1 MLRHLLAAG
10 SLGVLLVTTLICSA
24 TSSAASVEL
33 KHQLEGPC
41 VSPITNNKI
50 GQTKIGTDVCL
61 DGKVQDPNKKDEKD
75 DNNDGSDQSNQSVSS
90 DEESATVCDWYPLD
104 EDMSSTRW
112 GSNSP
117 GDGHLEGLKC
127 YPRDLDLTKQGE
139 GGGSALVDTRFVP
152 NAGPIQPVAPP
163 PPDPAVL
170 AEQAYSE
177 LEIPPPTIGA
187 GPDRTKLA
195 VNLWTWLWVDNPGP
209 LTNTVTAGGIS
220 VTVIAVL
227 SSVDWSLG
235 EPTTAGHICCRPTGE
250 VNVPRN
256 WHAPANRIRLES
268 AAAVWVQV
276 PLALPEGT
284 YWRRRQMAHP
294 GHIHLGRH
302 LAGQHGRHRCNY
314 SHRYGQRPIRRR
326 RIPHRTRPTR
336 RRRMTRTPT
345 TSSCREPL
353 DFQPSTER
361 HTTSPHLRR
370 GTSPA
375 AEMSPHRAA

>member
-139 GGGSALVDTRFVP
+139 GGGSALVDTRFVQ

-177 LEIPPPTIGA
+177 LEVPPPTIGA

-235 EPTTAGHICCRPTGE
+235 EPTTAGDTFAAGPPAKLTCQGTGTPPPTGYDWKAQPPCGYRFHWRSLKE
-250 VNVPRN
+250 RTGGAGKWPIQATSTWDVT
-256 WHAPANRIRLES
+256 WQANTGATGATTLTATANDQFDVAEYRTVL
-268 AAAVWVQV
+268 VQR
-276 PLALPEGT
+276 G
-284 YWRRRQMAHP
+284 
-294 GHIHLGRH
+294 
-302 LAGQHGRHRCNY
+302 AGG
-314 SHRYGQRPIRRR
+314 
-326 RIPHRTRPTR
+326 
-336 RRRMTRTPT
+336 
-345 TSSCREPL
+345 
-353 DFQPSTER
+353 
-361 HTTSPHLRR
+361 
-370 GTSPA
+370 
-375 AEMSPHRAA
+375 